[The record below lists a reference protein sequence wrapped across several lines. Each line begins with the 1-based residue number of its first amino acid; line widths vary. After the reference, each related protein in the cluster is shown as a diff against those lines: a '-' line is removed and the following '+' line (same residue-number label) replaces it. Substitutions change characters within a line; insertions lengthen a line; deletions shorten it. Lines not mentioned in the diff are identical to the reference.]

1 MARLKSLKPKSK
13 TFIFTSY
20 ENDKQEN
27 PVKVVFNRFP
37 LRNELFLVM
46 EKKKYSKTLTFL
58 K

>member
-13 TFIFTSY
+13 IFIFTSY
-20 ENDKQEN
+20 GNDKQEN